1 VTVTADF
8 VSDRSELTKLEGFT
22 ADFAQGAGLSDKDLF
37 ALQIIVEE
45 LVTNVIDYGGV
56 PAGEHAVRV
65 DLSAEDGELLIRI
78 TDRGAEYNPLLR
90 EEIMD
95 AVNLIVAKHQAKVTV
110 ERRSFGCGAAISVA
124 MFHRG
129 LGPDLMYA
137 CGLAAR
143 T

>member
-1 VTVTADF
+1 MNAIADF

-22 ADFAQGAGLSDKDLF
+22 SDFAQMAGLSGKDLF

-65 DLSAEDGELLIRI
+65 DLSAEERKLVMQF

-90 EEIMD
+90 EDPDLTLPAE
-95 AVNLIVAKHQAKVTV
+95 
-110 ERRSFGCGAAISVA
+110 ERPIG
-124 MFHRG
+124 G
-129 LGPDLMYA
+129 LGVHFCKKLTDAQNYA
-137 CGLAAR
+137 RVDGQNVLTLTKNLSA
-143 T
+143 

>member
-1 VTVTADF
+1 MTATADF

-22 ADFAQGAGLSDKDLF
+22 EDFAQGAGLSDKDLF

-90 EEIMD
+90 ED
-95 AVNLIVAKHQAKVTV
+95 PDVTLSAE
-110 ERRSFGCGAAISVA
+110 ERPIG
-124 MFHRG
+124 G
-129 LGPDLMYA
+129 LGVHFCKKLTDAQSYA
-137 CGLAAR
+137 RVDGQNVLTLTKKLLA
-143 T
+143 

>member
-1 VTVTADF
+1 MTATADF

-22 ADFAQGAGLSDKDLF
+22 EDFAQGAGLSDKDLF

-65 DLSAEDGELLIRI
+65 DLSTEDGELLIRM

-90 EEIMD
+90 ED
-95 AVNLIVAKHQAKVTV
+95 PDVTLSAE
-110 ERRSFGCGAAISVA
+110 ERPIG
-124 MFHRG
+124 G
-129 LGPDLMYA
+129 LGVHFCKKLTDAQSYA
-137 CGLAAR
+137 RVDGQNVLTLTKKLLA
-143 T
+143 

>member
-1 VTVTADF
+1 VTATADF

-22 ADFAQGAGLSDKDLF
+22 EDFAQGAGLSDKDLF

-90 EEIMD
+90 ED
-95 AVNLIVAKHQAKVTV
+95 PDVTLSAE
-110 ERRSFGCGAAISVA
+110 ERPIG
-124 MFHRG
+124 G
-129 LGPDLMYA
+129 LGVHFCKKLTDAQSYA
-137 CGLAAR
+137 RVDGQNVLTLTKKLLA
-143 T
+143 

>member
-1 VTVTADF
+1 MTATADF

-65 DLSAEDGELLIRI
+65 DLSTEDGELLIRM

-90 EEIMD
+90 ED
-95 AVNLIVAKHQAKVTV
+95 PDVTLSAE
-110 ERRSFGCGAAISVA
+110 ERPIG
-124 MFHRG
+124 G
-129 LGPDLMYA
+129 LGVHFCKKLTDAQSYA
-137 CGLAAR
+137 RVDGQNVLTLTKKLLA
-143 T
+143 

>member
-1 VTVTADF
+1 MTATADF
-8 VSDRSELTKLEGFT
+8 VSARSELTKLEGFT

-90 EEIMD
+90 EDPDVTLPAEQRPIGGLGVHVCKKLTD
-95 AVNLIVAKHQAKVTV
+95 AQEY
-110 ERRSFGCGAAISVA
+110 ERRDGCNALTLRKKLS
-124 MFHRG
+124 R
-129 LGPDLMYA
+129 
-137 CGLAAR
+137 
-143 T
+143 